1 LSAHP
6 TPAPATPDPP
16 PSPKRWYGLIGM
28 GLGIFMFTLDG
39 SIVNVALPTLVSYF
53 GTTFATV
60 QWVVLVYLLII
71 TTLGLGAGRVGDLY
85 GRKRVYLVGLGI
97 FTVASL
103 LCGLSP
109 GVHWLIACRAL
120 QGLGAVFVS
129 ALGAAIIAQTF
140 PANERGRA
148 LGVIGS
154 SVTLGVALGPS
165 VGGLIIA
172 LAGWRWMFL
181 VNIPVGIAAMTVVAR
196 LIPDLH
202 TTPVKVRFDWA
213 GLLLFAASL
222 GCLSFALNW
231 GQRLGFETAPVLGL
245 FALAVGS
252 FVLLLYV
259 ERRVPGPILDLHM
272 FADRSFSLGLLSST
286 LVFVVVGGAG
296 FIMPF
301 FLELVLGYPI
311 AKVGLLMA
319 ISPVLGGFMAP
330 VGGAFADRFGPRGVS
345 LVGVCVLT
353 LGCFLLATLD
363 ETTNTLRFA
372 LCVAPMGLG
381 MGLFSAAN
389 NTSVLNAVPRERL
402 GAGSAMLSLARTLG
416 QSTGVPLVASLFG
429 VIALGHAGGASHE
442 ALLGLPSASLVHGV
456 RASFAAAGGIAL
468 LAVAAGLW
476 RLRAKQTASSARSG
490 RP

>member
-1 LSAHP
+1 
-6 TPAPATPDPP
+6 
-16 PSPKRWYGLIGM
+16 
-28 GLGIFMFTLDG
+28 MFTLDG
-39 SIVNVALPTLVSYF
+39 SIVNVALPTLVNAF

-60 QWVVLVYLLII
+60 QWIPLVYLLII

-85 GRKRVYLVGLGI
+85 GRKRVYLAGLGL
-97 FTVASL
+97 FTIASL
-103 LCGLSP
+103 LCGLAP
-109 GVHWLIACRAL
+109 GVNWLIACRAL

-129 ALGAAIIAQTF
+129 ALGAAIVAQTF
-140 PANERGRA
+140 PPNERGRA

-165 VGGLIIA
+165 LGGLIIA

-181 VNIPVGIAAMTVVAR
+181 VNIPVGVAAISVVVR
-196 LIPDLH
+196 LIPDMH
-202 TTPVKVRFDWA
+202 PTPAKSRFDWT
-213 GLLLFAASL
+213 GMVLFAAAL
-222 GCLSFALNW
+222 GCLSFALNV
-231 GQRLGFETAPVLGL
+231 GQRLGFATAPVLAL
-245 FALAVGS
+245 FAVAATSLA
-252 FVLLLYV
+252 LLLYV
-259 ERRVPGPILDLHM
+259 EARVPGPILDLRM
-272 FADRSFSLGLLSST
+272 FVDRAFSLGLLSSL
-286 LVFVVVGGAG
+286 LVFVVVGGTG

-319 ISPVLGGFMAP
+319 LSPVLGGVTAP
-330 VGGAFADRFGPRGVS
+330 IGGTLADRFGPRGVS
-345 LVGVCVLT
+345 LVGACVLT

-363 ETTNTLRFA
+363 DTASALRFA

-402 GAGSAMLSLARTLG
+402 GVGSAMLSLARTLG

-442 ALLGLPSASLVHGV
+442 SLLGLPPASLVHGV
-456 RASFAAAGGIAL
+456 RASFAAAGCVAL
-468 LAVAAGLW
+468 CAVCAGVW
-476 RLRAKQTASSARSG
+476 RLRATHAAPAAHSRG
-490 RP
+490 PR